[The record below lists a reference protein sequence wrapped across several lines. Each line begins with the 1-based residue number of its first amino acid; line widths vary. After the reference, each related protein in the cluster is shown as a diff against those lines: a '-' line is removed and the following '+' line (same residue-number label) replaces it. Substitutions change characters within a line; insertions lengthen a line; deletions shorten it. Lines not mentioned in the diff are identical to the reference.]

1 MNDRVQ
7 DIYNDTEHLATAL
20 DAIKTKDDVS
30 QGVLVAV
37 KAALYANSE
46 LAGIVSDMFCEH
58 ALPYQVEA
66 SSMSDDTFI
75 NQVMDGLKEQGYLM
89 INDDFIDQLII
100 TLHANVTIINTMTQL
115 AELETK
121 MLGSLLPTGSRQVES
136 LKELSK
142 RIAEIAFNVED
153 VRNDQ
158 R

>member
-1 MNDRVQ
+1 
-7 DIYNDTEHLATAL
+7 
-20 DAIKTKDDVS
+20 
-30 QGVLVAV
+30 
-37 KAALYANSE
+37 
-46 LAGIVSDMFCEH
+46 
-58 ALPYQVEA
+58 
-66 SSMSDDTFI
+66 MSDNDFI
-75 NQVMDGLKEQGYLM
+75 NQVMDGLKKEGFLM

-115 AELETK
+115 AEIEVK

-142 RIAEIAFNVED
+142 NIAEIAFNVED

>member
-1 MNDRVQ
+1 MSQPNDRLLQIADTLEAINEHLVLLS
-7 DIYNDTEHLATAL
+7 IDTEH
-20 DAIKTKDDVS
+20 
-30 QGVLVAV
+30 
-37 KAALYANSE
+37 YA
-46 LAGIVSDMFCEH
+46 M
-58 ALPYQVEA
+58 ALPHCLGTHCLPLMPANRWTACYQCLKWRLRA
-66 SSMSDDTFI
+66 MSDDTFI
-75 NQVMDGLKEQGYLM
+75 HQVMDGLKKEGFLM

-121 MLGSLLPTGSRQVES
+121 MLGSLLPTGSRQVNS
-136 LKELSK
+136 LKELST

>member
-1 MNDRVQ
+1 MSND
-7 DIYNDTEHLATAL
+7 DL
-20 DAIKTKDDVS
+20 
-30 QGVLVAV
+30 
-37 KAALYANSE
+37 
-46 LAGIVSDMFCEH
+46 
-58 ALPYQVEA
+58 
-66 SSMSDDTFI
+66 I
-75 NQVMDGLKEQGYLM
+75 NEVMDRLKNEGYLM

-115 AELETK
+115 AEIEVK

-142 RIAEIAFNVED
+142 NIAEIAFNVED